1 MPRKLPWETN
11 GATTTNVSRPKKP
24 RSSGTP
30 AQKRQ
35 RMSDEKKDDR
45 TASPRR
51 NENERGELPSAQLPS
66 LAADL
71 SSVQLTRNS
80 SVFITAT

>member
-11 GATTTNVSRPKKP
+11 GATNVSRPKKP
-24 RSSGTP
+24 RSSGIP

-35 RMSDEKKDDR
+35 RMSDEQKDDK
-45 TASPRR
+45 TASLRS
-51 NENERGELPSAQLPS
+51 NENERGELPS
-66 LAADL
+66 LAAI
-71 SSVQLTRNS
+71 SSMQLTRNS